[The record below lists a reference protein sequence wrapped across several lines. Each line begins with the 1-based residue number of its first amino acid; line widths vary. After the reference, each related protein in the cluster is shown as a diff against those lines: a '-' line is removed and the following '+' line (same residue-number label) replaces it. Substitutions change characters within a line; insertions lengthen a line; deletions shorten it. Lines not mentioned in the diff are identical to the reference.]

1 MRVFVTG
8 ASGHLGSAVVPELV
22 KAGHEVVGL
31 ARSERSA
38 VAVKALGAQARIGSL
53 EDLPGLRAAAAESDG
68 VIHLAFNHEQ
78 MRAGDM
84 VSAAT
89 TDLSV
94 VRAFAEALAG
104 TNKPL
109 VGVDGTLSLAGLGRP
124 GLEEDQ
130 GAESGPRGATVR
142 AVLELADRG
151 VRSSVVRL
159 PPVVHSS
166 LDKHGFIPTL
176 IGIARATGVS
186 GYAGDG
192 DNRWP
197 AGHTLDAARLYRLA
211 LEKAPGGSIWHAVG
225 DEGIPFR
232 RIAEKIGSRLGV
244 PTERI
249 AAERVGEHFGF
260 LAGIV
265 TLDDPTSNAR
275 TRELLDWRPE
285 HPGLLA
291 DLDEEHYFVAE

>member
-1 MRVFVTG
+1 
-8 ASGHLGSAVVPELV
+8 
-22 KAGHEVVGL
+22 
-31 ARSERSA
+31 
-38 VAVKALGAQARIGSL
+38 
-53 EDLPGLRAAAAESDG
+53 
-68 VIHLAFNHEQ
+68 
-78 MRAGDM
+78 M
-84 VSAAT
+84 VSAAA

-94 VRAFAEALAG
+94 VQVFAEVFAG

-109 VGVDGTLSLAGLGRP
+109 VGVDGTLSLAELGRP

-130 GAESGPRGATVR
+130 GAEPGPRGATVR
-142 AVLELADRG
+142 AVLGLAERG
-151 VRSSVVRL
+151 IRSSVVRL
-159 PPVVHSS
+159 PPVVHSR

-186 GYAGDG
+186 GYLGEG

-211 LEKAPGGSIWHAVG
+211 LEKAPAGSTWHAVG

-249 AAERVGEHFGF
+249 AAERAEEHFGF

-265 TLDDPTSNAR
+265 TLDNPTSSAR
-275 TRELLDWRPE
+275 TQQLLGWRPE

-291 DLDEEHYFVAE
+291 DLDEQHYFVAE